1 MKEGGKMDYIVV
13 DANPQAFE
21 DVMEFVFTKIKDED
35 NLYPSAE
42 RVIKDLRLATEEIFI
57 NIVSYAYDGIKG
69 EVRIGAEVSDGEIS
83 IEISD
88 KGIPFNPLEKEEP
101 DITSGIEQR
110 KVGGLGIYIAKRMMD
125 ETSYRRKGNENI
137 ITMKKRISLVSK
149 VMA

>member
-1 MKEGGKMDYIVV
+1 MKEGGKMDYVVV
-13 DANPQAFE
+13 DATSQAFE
-21 DVMEFVFTKIKDED
+21 DVMEFIFTKIKDED

-69 EVRIGAEVSDGEIS
+69 EVKVSAEVSDGEIS

-101 DITSGIEQR
+101 DITSGIENR

-125 ETSYRRKGNENI
+125 ETSYERKGNENI
-137 ITMKKRISLVSK
+137 INMKKRISLMSK

>member
-13 DANPQAFE
+13 DAKPQAFE
-21 DVMEFVFTKIKDED
+21 DVMEFIFIKIKDED

-69 EVRIGAEVSDGEIS
+69 EVRIGAEVSDGEIV
-83 IEISD
+83 IKISD

-125 ETSYRRKGNENI
+125 ETSYKRKGNENI
-137 ITMKKRISLVSK
+137 ITMKKRISLMSK